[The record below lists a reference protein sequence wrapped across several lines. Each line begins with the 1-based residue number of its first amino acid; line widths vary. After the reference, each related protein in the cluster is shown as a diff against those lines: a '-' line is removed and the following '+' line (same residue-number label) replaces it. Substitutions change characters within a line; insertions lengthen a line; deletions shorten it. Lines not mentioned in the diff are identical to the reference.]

1 MPSFLPC
8 LTLHRRRQ
16 VRIYYVGEDPDD
28 EGAYVLRE
36 SYCIMDSST
45 ASTPTWTTGQ
55 LNGNSISVKQNSLLT
70 AMSQQDGFPMVLYE
84 NPAKHTMWSAF
95 MTLDQST
102 NEENWTHKKLNLS
115 PDPNDQD

>member
-8 LTLHRRRQ
+8 LTLHRCRQ
-16 VRIYYVGEDPDD
+16 VRIYYVGEDPND

-36 SYCIMDSST
+36 SYCFMDSST

-55 LNGNSISVKQNSLLT
+55 LNGNSISVSQNSLLS
-70 AMSQQDGFPMVLYE
+70 AMSQQDGFPMVIYKD
-84 NPAKHTMWSAF
+84 PAKRTMWSAY
-95 MTLDQST
+95 MTLDRST
-102 NEENWTHKKLNLS
+102 KEENWTRRMLNLS